1 VQEKLQTA
9 FAQLIP
15 IIIPLV
21 DAFSEMAGLIA
32 DNMDVIKPLIGGLLA
47 IGGAVAIFMNPTV
60 GLPALVLG
68 FSMLFDS
75 AETGTDQISLLGELF
90 KGLVLPLK
98 MAWTIIEPIRTTISN
113 IFQSISNNKETMQGL
128 AKAFRFVGFAIGAV
142 LAGPLMGMTAAWKKL
157 AELIFETE
165 FNPPNFL
172 QGLIQI
178 GEAFVNIANSAMDI
192 LSPFSAVGRA
202 TMGIGRTFSSI
213 LGGVTSFFTA
223 ITDPAGV
230 ENISRIAKAISEVK
244 PVPAAAFTA
253 AMTATAGAQTAS
265 AVGAAVT
272 GATEM
277 VNNIVFGGTSG
288 SGGNQQITVN
298 LMLDRDKLATVV
310 QEINGEQ
317 ARKAIQGRQ

>member
-1 VQEKLQTA
+1 MLIRDGFYA
-9 FAQLIP
+9 F
-15 IIIPLV
+15 V
-21 DAFSEMAGLIA
+21 DGGDAFM
-32 DNMDVIKPLIGGLLA
+32 K
-47 IGGAVAIFMNPTV
+47 
-60 GLPALVLG
+60 
-68 FSMLFDS
+68 
-75 AETGTDQISLLGELF
+75 
-90 KGLVLPLK
+90 
-98 MAWTIIEPIRTTISN
+98 TIER
-113 IFQSISNNKETMQGL
+113 
-128 AKAFRFVGFAIGAV
+128 
-142 LAGPLMGMTAAWKKL
+142 MGK
-157 AELIFETE
+157 LIFKTP
-165 FNPPNFL
+165 FNPPSFL
-172 QGLIQI
+172 IGLEEISK
-178 GEAFVNIANSAMDI
+178 AFIDMANSAMKI
-192 LSPFSAVGRA
+192 LNPFGAVERA
-202 TMGIGRTFSSI
+202 IMGIGRTFSSI

-277 VNNIVFGGTSG
+277 VNNIVFGGTG
-288 SGGNQQITVN
+288 TSGGNQQITVN